1 MSAPCQLVCSVTPGP
16 GRVVVHREV
25 VISRDR
31 QPGPALL
38 DLYMAARRVTTI
50 QVTQGLYSHSH
61 SYGQGIKHD
70 TELN

>member
-1 MSAPCQLVCSVTPGP
+1 MSPPCQLVCSVTPGP
-16 GRVVVHREV
+16 GTVVVHREV
-25 VISRDR
+25 VISRGS

-50 QVTQGLYSHSH
+50 QVTQGL
-61 SYGQGIKHD
+61 KHD